1 MKWDVYIWPIDNADA
16 VTLVAKD
23 VDSDTAQE
31 VSNRYFQTDI
41 YDTYLV
47 PTGSKLITI

>member
-1 MKWDVYIWPIDNADA
+1 MRWDVYIWPIDNANA

-31 VSNRYFQTDI
+31 VSDRYFQTNI

-47 PTGSKLITI
+47 PAGTQLNI